1 MPCSLMNHLVSA
13 SDLIGAGLGLLMRG
27 RLQGLGSDPGDP
39 RTGKQ
44 LRCGGR
50 RGGDAP
56 SARWPGPRRPLGEGR
71 GSASADMGRFP
82 HACSSPVR
90 MAHTFPLSE
99 CPPPHL
105 EDRDSDLCSGAEL
118 VSWPGEPDPPLAAPG
133 SHHNLGLCGELL
145 GHQWLSAHTAG
156 QRERTAMSPFYRCA
170 NQGPSS
176 SITAPSPQHPG
187 THPGTPAGPSLS
199 PVFFCALWGP
209 IKLNFVASLRAGT
222 R

>member
-1 MPCSLMNHLVSA
+1 
-13 SDLIGAGLGLLMRG
+13 
-27 RLQGLGSDPGDP
+27 
-39 RTGKQ
+39 
-44 LRCGGR
+44 
-50 RGGDAP
+50 
-56 SARWPGPRRPLGEGR
+56 
-71 GSASADMGRFP
+71 
-82 HACSSPVR
+82 

-176 SITAPSPQHPG
+176 SITAPSPTSWHTSRDTSFLLFSFAPCGAQLNLILWLHSELAPG
-187 THPGTPAGPSLS
+187 DFSECPMGGGGWGRGVGRTLGRALRLGPPAPSS
-199 PVFFCALWGP
+199 PVQRLGQLRPWGAG
-209 IKLNFVASLRAGT
+209 VYGCHTVSTCTASAPGGGVG
-222 R
+222 

>member
-1 MPCSLMNHLVSA
+1 
-13 SDLIGAGLGLLMRG
+13 MRG

-39 RTGKQ
+39 GTGKQ

-71 GSASADMGRFP
+71 GSASADVGRFP
-82 HACSSPVR
+82 HAFSSPVR

-118 VSWPGEPDPPLAAPG
+118 VSWPGEPDPPLAAPS

>member
-39 RTGKQ
+39 GTGKQ

-71 GSASADMGRFP
+71 GSASADVGRFP

-90 MAHTFPLSE
+90 TAHTFPLSE

-176 SITAPSPQHPG
+176 SITAPSPTSWHTSRDTSWTLSFSCFLLRPV
-187 THPGTPAGPSLS
+187 GP
-199 PVFFCALWGP
+199 
-209 IKLNFVASLRAGT
+209 N
-222 R
+222 